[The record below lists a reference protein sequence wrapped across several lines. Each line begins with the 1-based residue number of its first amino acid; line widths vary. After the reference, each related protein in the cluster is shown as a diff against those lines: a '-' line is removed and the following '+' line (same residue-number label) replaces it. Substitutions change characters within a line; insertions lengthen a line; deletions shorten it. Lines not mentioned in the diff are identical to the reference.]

1 MWGECGRGGGGWVSL
16 FLSGG
21 VEFVYITVRTYLTW
35 LALLDVDV
43 YVVWCGG
50 GVEDVL
56 GAGVDLGARRSSESA
71 RLLQPWQQS
80 LVPLGDC
87 RSHPSPP
94 RVPGAGGAY
103 GLLRYP
109 PKTERVVP
117 EGLYEHHWCL
127 AAVVD
132 F

>member
-1 MWGECGRGGGGWVSL
+1 M
-16 FLSGG
+16 F
-21 VEFVYITVRTYLTW
+21 TAQTYLKW
-35 LALLDVDV
+35 LALL
-43 YVVWCGG
+43 YVEVGWSDCS
-50 GVEDVL
+50 VENVL

-109 PKTERVVP
+109 PKTERVAP
-117 EGLYEHHWCL
+117 DGLYEHHRCL

>member
-21 VEFVYITVRTYLTW
+21 VEFVYITVQTYLTW

-43 YVVWCGG
+43 EVVWCGG

-80 LVPLGDC
+80 LVPLSDC

-94 RVPGAGGAY
+94 RMPEAGEAY

-109 PKTERVVP
+109 PKTERVAP
-117 EGLYEHHWCL
+117 EGLY
-127 AAVVD
+127 V
-132 F
+132 